1 MRDNFNVHEWRI
13 DQIRQEN
20 ISEQLDDE
28 KAVQA
33 IAAAVADFADIKND
47 KFLQGTIRTAL
58 GSAYLN
64 EGLDEDKAD
73 AVRWFGNLKYYFNKA
88 FAELKGEDRETY
100 KQLAK
105 DFFSKLEI
113 DQHIR
118 PVGLGEGWN
127 DDIDKVTLMYTNY
140 GDLYKV
146 KIDSKTVDTKD
157 VEDIVG
163 MEIPTEGYFNSGEV
177 LAVVDALKR
186 KGIDADSTEIDVD

>member
-33 IAAAVADFADIKND
+33 IATAVADFADIKND

-127 DDIDKVTLMYTNY
+127 DGIDKVTLMYTNY

-146 KIDSKTVDTKD
+146 KIDGKVVDPSTI
-157 VEDIVG
+157 EDIVG
-163 MEIPTEGYFNSGEV
+163 IKVPTEGYYHSDDV
-177 LAVVDALKR
+177 IAIVDALKR
-186 KGIDADSTEIDVD
+186 KGIDADSTEIDVG